1 MRVGLVCPY
10 SLDVPGGVQSHV
22 LGLAAALRRLGHEVS
37 VLAPG
42 EPHDDHVVSLG
53 RSVPLPYKGAVG
65 RVTFG
70 PGTAARVGRW
80 LDQGDFDVVHV
91 HEPLTPSASLLAVR
105 AASAPVVAT
114 FHTAQDR
121 PRALAAS
128 ASVLRPWLSR
138 IDAHVAVSD
147 EAARTARKYLPV
159 HPDVVPNGLDVP
171 SYGGPRRTDGRTVL
185 FLGRID
191 EQRKG
196 LDVLLKHWPAVRD
209 QVSDAR
215 LLVAGPGKRGPV
227 PEGVELV
234 GELTEE
240 GKREALRSADVL
252 VAPNTHGESFGLI
265 LTEAMAAG
273 TPVVAHALPA
283 FRAVLGDGRFGS
295 LYRKDP
301 SGPIVDALTEPA
313 VARRLAKAAR
323 REVSR
328 YDWSTVAPQL
338 LEVYASVCDT
348 ERAAS

>member
-10 SLDVPGGVQSHV
+10 SLDVPGGVQGHV
-22 LGLAAALRRLGHEVS
+22 LGLAAALRVLGHDVS

-42 EPHDDHVVSLG
+42 EALDDHVVSLG

-70 PGTAARVGRW
+70 PATAARVGRW
-80 LDQGDFDVVHV
+80 LDRGDFDVVHV

-105 AASAPVVAT
+105 ASTAPVVAT

-138 IDAHVAVSD
+138 IDAHVAVSE

-159 HPDVVPNGLDVP
+159 HPDIVPNGLDVA
-171 SYGGPRRTDGRTVL
+171 SYTGPRSPDGRTVL

-191 EQRKG
+191 DQRKG
-196 LDVLLKHWPAVRD
+196 LDVLLRHWPAVRA
-209 QVSDAR
+209 QVPDAR
-215 LLVAGPGKRGPV
+215 LLVAGPGRRGSV
-227 PEGVELV
+227 PAGVTLL
-234 GELTEE
+234 GELTEDA
-240 GKREALRSADVL
+240 KRDALRSADVL
-252 VAPNTHGESFGLI
+252 VAPNTHGESFGLV

-273 TPVVAHALPA
+273 TPVVAHSLPA
-283 FRAVLGDGRFGS
+283 FRAVLGEGRFGT
-295 LYRKDP
+295 LYRRDP
-301 SGPIVDALTEPA
+301 AVPIVVALTEPEH
-313 VARRLAKAAR
+313 VAALARAATD
-323 REVSR
+323 EVHR

-338 LEVYASVCDT
+338 LEVYESVVDP

>member
-1 MRVGLVCPY
+1 MRIGLVCPY
-10 SLDVPGGVQSHV
+10 SFDVPGGVQSHV
-22 LGLAAALRRLGHEVS
+22 LGLASALRTLGHDVS

-42 EPHDDHVVSLG
+42 DAPGDHVVSLG

-65 RVTFG
+65 RVSFG
-70 PGTAARVGRW
+70 PTTAARVGRW
-80 LDQGDFDVVHV
+80 LEQGGFDVVHV

-105 AASAPVVAT
+105 AATVPVVAT

-159 HPDVVPNGLDVP
+159 HPEVVPNGLEVA
-171 SYGGPRRTDGRTVL
+171 SYDGPRTADGRTVL

-191 EQRKG
+191 DRRKG
-196 LDVLLKHWPAVRD
+196 LDVLLRHWPSVTARLPH
-209 QVSDAR
+209 AR
-215 LLVAGPGKRGPV
+215 LLVAGPGRRSSV
-227 PEGVELV
+227 PAGVEVL
-234 GELTEE
+234 GELREDE
-240 GKREALRSADVL
+240 KRTALLSADVL
-252 VAPNTHGESFGLI
+252 VAPNTHGESFGLV
-265 LTEAMAAG
+265 LAEAMAAG

-283 FRAVLGDGRFGS
+283 FRAVLGDGRFGT

-301 SGPIVDALTEPA
+301 ADAIVAALTQAERA
-313 VARRLAKAAR
+313 VALAGAAR
-323 REVSR
+323 DEVRR
-328 YDWSTVAPQL
+328 YDWSVVAPAVL
-338 LEVYASVCDT
+338 DVYGSVTDA